1 VWRADEIVEI
11 LAETVRERESAL
23 REEQAVY
30 GLDAL
35 DEAELQPIFAAGFAA
50 AGLGVLREQG
60 YPTQWKRKRRGADDV
75 PLPRD
80 RERCDLVLTPAPGQ
94 IIADSF
100 VAERAAGR
108 ARREAAGT
116 LFESVSEPVQHAAAN
131 AVAPDEAY
139 WLELKVVAQYSVESG
154 VPGPNRA
161 YGSQLT
167 RFAAADIGKLSC
179 DRTIVHGGLALVL
192 FTADE
197 RTAVH
202 DSGILLDRLLNRGL
216 RITSPVTMTVP
227 ILDRIGNAVC
237 TLVLAPLRP
246 APPVDD

>member
-1 VWRADEIVEI
+1 VWQADAIVELI
-11 LAETVRERESAL
+11 AGALGERERAL

-35 DEAELQPIFAAGFAA
+35 EEVEVHPIVAAGFLS
-50 AGLGVLREQG
+50 AGLGVLREQA
-60 YPTQWKRKRRGADDV
+60 YPTQWKRKKKEGGL

-80 RERCDLVLTPAPGQ
+80 RERCDLVLTAAPGLLL
-94 IIADSF
+94 DSLE
-100 VAERAAGR
+100 AEKEARR
-108 ARREAAGT
+108 ARAEVAGT
-116 LFESVSEPVQHAAAN
+116 LFEGAVEEVRAVRRGVS
-131 AVAPDEAY
+131 PDEAY

-192 FTADE
+192 FTADAA
-197 RTAVH
+197 TAAH
-202 DSGILLDRLLNRGL
+202 DSAVLAGRLIERGL
-216 RITSPVTMTVP
+216 RIGSPVTRSVE
-227 ILDRIGNAVC
+227 IQDRIGNAACSVV
-237 TLVLAPLRP
+237 LVPLRP
-246 APPVDD
+246 APPVDEGE

>member
-1 VWRADEIVEI
+1 MWRADDIVEI
-11 LAETVRERESAL
+11 IAGAIEEADRAL

-30 GLDAL
+30 GLDAM
-35 DEAELQPIFAAGFAA
+35 EEVELHPIIAGGFIAAGM
-50 AGLGVLREQG
+50 GVLREQG
-60 YPTQWKRKRRGADDV
+60 YPTQWKRKRRSKDEM

-80 RERCDLVLTPAPGQ
+80 RERCDLVITPSPGQ
-94 IIADSF
+94 TLLDPFAM
-100 VAERAAGR
+100 EKAASR
-108 ARREAAGT
+108 ARKEAAGT
-116 LFESVSEPVQHAAAN
+116 LFEPVVEAAPEPSACGI
-131 AVAPDEAY
+131 APDDAY
-139 WLELKVVAQYSVESG
+139 WLELKVVAQFSVESG

-202 DSGILLDRLLNRGL
+202 DSGVLLERLLTRGL
-216 RITSPVTMTVP
+216 RIGSPVRKSAP

-237 TLVLAPLRP
+237 TVVLAPLRAAP
-246 APPVDD
+246 AVDE